1 MIPENDDQTV
11 TLIGCALLA
20 TILATASTPGFAQQ
34 PAQQQPAFQP
44 PTATELSALRDRLE
58 RLSTCAQLA
67 KKIWDTRGGHSAD
80 WGDPTVDMRYDPT
93 TDHCYVEMVMVSPP
107 NLWTLERVPNDQH
120 RVTIDLQNG
129 GGQILELSKTATV
142 YTTLWDGQTQEL
154 LATTT
159 ISGQGRF
166 GTVFAND
173 PNYKHTLPSADNG
186 YGFDD
191 ADDYITRLM
200 YGKH

>member
-1 MIPENDDQTV
+1 MAIKTV
-11 TLIGCALLA
+11 TLTGCALVA
-20 TILATASTPGFAQQ
+20 TILATASNLSFAQQ
-34 PAQQQPAFQP
+34 PAQQQPAFP
-44 PTATELSALRDRLE
+44 PATATEVFALRDRLE

-67 KKIWDTRGGHSAD
+67 KKIWGTRGGHSAD
-80 WGDPTVDMRYDPT
+80 WGDPTVDLRYDPT

-107 NLWTLERVPNDQH
+107 NRLARLPDAPSGTEEITL
-120 RVTIDLQNG
+120 DLG

-159 ISGQGRF
+159 ISQNRRF

-200 YGKH
+200 YGKR